1 MLAVQLQ
8 DRDLWDVT
16 SEQDPARRMRVDFPI
31 FSGTGAAA
39 ASVVYFELEPGAH
52 CGVHTDSAEEIV
64 LILAGEAE
72 AVVADERGRLSVGG
86 IALVPALVSH
96 DVINVGE
103 GTVKVVGFF
112 ASSTVVSVFEDPL
125 MPGGRRVVGTP
136 LPEEGIVAATP
147 A

>member
-16 SEQDPARRMRVDFPI
+16 SEGDPARRMRFDFPI

-39 ASVVYFELEPGAH
+39 SSAVYFELEPGAH

-64 LILAGEAE
+64 LILAGEVE
-72 AVVADERGRLSVGG
+72 AVVGNERGRLYAGG
-86 IALVPALVSH
+86 MGLVPALVPH
-96 DVINVGE
+96 DVINVGDE
-103 GTVKVVGFF
+103 TVKVVGFF
-112 ASSTVVSVFEDPL
+112 GSSTLVSVFEDPL
-125 MPGGRRVVGTP
+125 MPAGRRVVGTP
-136 LPEEGIVAATP
+136 LPEEMVATP